1 MSLFL
6 LCLKIFIAR
15 IVDVTLA
22 TFDTVL
28 KVKGKRFYATLVGFI
43 DVVIWFIVVK
53 EAINTDIKSTWI
65 VLAYAGGYAIGTFT
79 GTTLCNN
86 LIRGKV
92 SIQVIISEK
101 LKDKIKL
108 IRDAGYAV
116 TTIKCD
122 GMNGENKIMLLIE
135 TDNKNIKNL
144 SNIVKS
150 IDEKAFFIVNET
162 KYVENGFF
170 N

>member
-1 MSLFL
+1 MELLL
-6 LCLKIFIAR
+6 LCSKIFIAR
-15 IVDVTLA
+15 IIDVSLA

-28 KVKGKRFYATLVGFI
+28 KVKGKRFYATIVGFI

-53 EAINTDIKSTWI
+53 EALNTDIKSAWI
-65 VLAYAGGYAIGTFT
+65 VLAYAGGYAVGTFT
-79 GTTLCNN
+79 GTTLCNR

-92 SIQVIISEK
+92 SVQIIISEK
-101 LKDKIKL
+101 LKEKIKI
-108 IRDAGYAV
+108 IRNAGFAV

-122 GMNGENKIMLLIE
+122 GMNGEDKIMLLIE
-135 TDNKNIKNL
+135 TDNKNIKKL
-144 SNIVKS
+144 SNLIKT

>member
-1 MSLFL
+1 MELVL

-28 KVKGKRFYATLVGFI
+28 KVKGKRIQATIVGFL
-43 DVVIWFIVVK
+43 DVVIWFLVVK
-53 EAINTDIKSTWI
+53 EAINTNLKSPWI
-65 VLAYAGGYAIGTFT
+65 VLAYAGGYAIGTFS

-92 SIQVIISEK
+92 SVQVIISEK
-101 LKDKIKL
+101 LKDKVKL
-108 IRDAGYAV
+108 IRDAGFAV

-122 GMNGENKIMLLIE
+122 GMNNENKLMLLIE
-135 TDNKNIKNL
+135 TDNRNIKNL
-144 SNIVKS
+144 SSIVKS
-150 IDEKAFFIVNET
+150 IDNKAFLIVNET

-170 N
+170 S

>member
-1 MSLFL
+1 MELLL
-6 LCLKIFIAR
+6 LCSKIFIAR
-15 IVDVTLA
+15 IIDVSLA

-28 KVKGKRFYATLVGFI
+28 KVNGKRFYATIVGFI

-53 EAINTDIKSTWI
+53 EALNTDIKSAWI
-65 VLAYAGGYAIGTFT
+65 VLAYAGGYAVGTFT
-79 GTTLCNN
+79 GTTLCNR

-92 SIQVIISEK
+92 SVQIIISEK
-101 LKDKIKL
+101 LKEKIKI
-108 IRDAGYAV
+108 IRNAGFAV

-122 GMNGENKIMLLIE
+122 GMNGEDKIMLLIE
-135 TDNKNIKNL
+135 TDNKNIKKL
-144 SNIVKS
+144 SNLIKT

>member
-144 SNIVKS
+144 SSIVKS